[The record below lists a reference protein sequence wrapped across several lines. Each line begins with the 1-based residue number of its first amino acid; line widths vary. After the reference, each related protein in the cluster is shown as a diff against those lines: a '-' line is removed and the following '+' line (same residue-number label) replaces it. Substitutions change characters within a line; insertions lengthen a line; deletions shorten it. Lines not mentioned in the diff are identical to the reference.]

1 MASKPGPTLLSIQYL
16 RGLAALAV
24 ADTHIGWS
32 RTEVGAAGVDLFFAI
47 SGFIMVHIA
56 DRHPTPGAFLGAR
69 LRRVAPLYW
78 VLTLLTAA
86 IHGSGLTHLL
96 LSLVV
101 WPHLDPDSGSMTVI
115 PPGWTLTFEMFFYLV
130 FAASLWL
137 APRAR
142 VPAISAVL
150 ILLAAFTACW
160 PRGTFL
166 PAPYPIGMLL
176 EFVGG
181 AWICLAWRRGW
192 LPRGAAGLA
201 LTVLGLGL
209 LLAQWTAPKP
219 EEMRWLLWGGPT
231 LLILAGVLGMEAGG
245 WLGRLPLLRALGDAS
260 YSIYLTQML
269 ALPLIKP
276 AVHALPTPLAIPLAI
291 AGCALVGLACHW
303 AVEKPLLRWCGAAGP
318 PADQGPGRRPARSAS
333 AS

>member
-1 MASKPGPTLLSIQYL
+1 VTGAAPPTLLSVQYL

-32 RTEVGAAGVDLFFAI
+32 RTEIGAAGVDLFFAI

-56 DRHPTPGAFLGAR
+56 ARHPTPGAFLVAR

-78 VLTLLTAA
+78 LLTLLTAA
-86 IHGSGLTHLL
+86 IAGSTLSHLA

-101 WPHLDPDSGSMTVI
+101 WPHLDPVSGNMTVI

-137 APRAR
+137 APAAR
-142 VPAISAVL
+142 VPAVSALL
-150 ILLAAFTACW
+150 ILLAGLAALW
-160 PRGTFL
+160 PRGAIL
-166 PAPYPIGMLL
+166 PAPYPICMLL

-181 AWICLAWRRGW
+181 AWACLAWRRGW
-192 LPRGAAGLA
+192 LPRGPAAIGLM
-201 LTVLGLGL
+201 LLGL
-209 LLAQWTAPKP
+209 LLLLLQWGAPKP
-219 EEMRWLLWGGPT
+219 EELRWLLWGGPT
-231 LLILAGVLGMEAGG
+231 LLILAGGLGLEAGG
-245 WLGRLPLLRALGDAS
+245 GLARLPLLRALGDAS

-276 AVHALPTPLAIPLAI
+276 LVQPLPAPLAIPLAI
-291 AGCALVGLACHW
+291 AGCGLVGWLCHRW
-303 AVEKPLLRWCGAAGP
+303 VERPLLRWCGAGDQRP
-318 PADQGPGRRPARSAS
+318 PRPRRAAS